1 MKVHSIKSNLATL
14 KETGEKSYN
23 DDDQKNI
30 DQNDKDQNEG
40 NTNRE
45 LDDLCEES
53 ITKIVV
59 KSSSSIL

>member
-1 MKVHSIKSNLATL
+1 M
-14 KETGEKSYN
+14 KETGEKTYD

-30 DQNDKDQNEG
+30 DQNDENQNEG

-45 LDDLCEES
+45 LYDLCEEP

-59 KSSSSIL
+59 KNSSSIL

>member
-1 MKVHSIKSNLATL
+1 MKVRSIKSNLATL
-14 KETGEKSYN
+14 KETGEKTYD

-30 DQNDKDQNEG
+30 DQNDENQNEG

-45 LDDLCEES
+45 LYDLCEES

-59 KSSSSIL
+59 KNSSSIL

>member
-1 MKVHSIKSNLATL
+1 MKVRSLKSNLATL
-14 KETGEKSYN
+14 KETGEKSC
-23 DDDQKNI
+23 DDEIQKNI

-53 ITKIVV
+53 ITKIIVENSASV
-59 KSSSSIL
+59 L